1 MKKQITVVLLG
12 LSLMFTA
19 AASASAQAAGL
30 MRVQVPFDFVAGGKQ
45 LRAGSYTVRRLRSD
59 AESTLLVRSED
70 GREAAV
76 VLTNAGGAA
85 ASRASL
91 SFRQYGEQ
99 YFLAEVSIPGTAS
112 VRELPKSGG
121 EKKVEGEL
129 IGEARPDALARKVT
143 IVGSMRGGK

>member
-1 MKKQITVVLLG
+1 MKKQITVALLS
-12 LSLMFTA
+12 LSLMFA
-19 AASASAQAAGL
+19 AAAAASAQAAGL
-30 MRVQVPFDFVAGGKQ
+30 MRVHVPFDFAAGGKQ
-45 LRAGSYTVRRLRSD
+45 LRAGNYTVRRVRSD
-59 AESTLLVRSED
+59 AESTLLIRSED
-70 GREAAV
+70 GRVAAV

-91 SFRQYGEQ
+91 SFRQYGEL

-121 EKKVEGEL
+121 EKRVEGEL
-129 IGEARPDALARKVT
+129 IEEAGDDAVARKVT